1 MHIEDHGDLFVLE
14 AVELIDSLERAV
26 IALQRRPDDL
36 TQLEEVFRVMHSF
49 KGTAKMF
56 GYPRIGELTHGLE
69 TIYDDLRRGR
79 IALTDDIFN
88 ITHRSVHHIR
98 HLLYRGDEDDN
109 RHKAFMQEVR
119 LLEAGVGSRRS
130 VSPHSEARLY
140 LIRVVPGGN
149 TWPSGHHPSTF
160 ISELSSFGPLVV
172 KGFPDGLLWEEEV
185 GEVTLLLYTPA
196 GRQSICNE
204 FVEVEDCIELKISD
218 LGAVNWI
225 ENSSVIEYFHAARG
239 EVTAGMLRDFVAR
252 GKAQATSV
260 SRAMSQATLVDSR
273 KVDRIMRAVNEL
285 SEVHSRLKTL
295 AAAGTDS
302 SVSEAATAVGQ
313 LLRGLQDDTFG
324 ISLLPVSLLFS
335 RYATM
340 VDTTA
345 NELGKKVRLIA
356 ESNGVELDAA
366 IFKRLSEALMH
377 IIRNCID
384 HGIELPGLRANR
396 GKDKTGTIQLL
407 SYYRESSLVID
418 VRDDG
423 GGIDVA
429 RVRAKAIEQGFIGQD
444 DKLTADEVIA
454 LVFRAGL
461 TTAERVS
468 GVSGRGVGMDIVRHA
483 ITKLDGTLEVNS
495 KSGEGTHF
503 RICLPIASGMI
514 SGMAVAVGHQTF
526 ILPLTTVDRF
536 SEVRRCTVVPGSEGT
551 LGLDGVRY
559 PFLSLH
565 KLLGV
570 DALEK
575 EEVTLVVIRHPV
587 RQVIVAVD
595 AIVAERPFAIKPIFR
610 TERRE
615 LRMNQGAAVLD
626 DGTVALLLDTDR
638 LLFPCLSNTPDR

>member
-1 MHIEDHGDLFVLE
+1 
-14 AVELIDSLERAV
+14 
-26 IALQRRPDDL
+26 
-36 TQLEEVFRVMHSF
+36 
-49 KGTAKMF
+49 
-56 GYPRIGELTHGLE
+56 HGLE

-109 RHKAFMQEVR
+109 RHKAFMHEVR

-149 TWPSGHHPSTF
+149 TCPSGHHPSTF

-356 ESNGVELDAA
+356 ESNGVELDA
-366 IFKRLSEALMH
+366 
-377 IIRNCID
+377 
-384 HGIELPGLRANR
+384 
-396 GKDKTGTIQLL
+396 
-407 SYYRESSLVID
+407 
-418 VRDDG
+418 
-423 GGIDVA
+423 
-429 RVRAKAIEQGFIGQD
+429 
-444 DKLTADEVIA
+444 
-454 LVFRAGL
+454 
-461 TTAERVS
+461 
-468 GVSGRGVGMDIVRHA
+468 
-483 ITKLDGTLEVNS
+483 
-495 KSGEGTHF
+495 
-503 RICLPIASGMI
+503 
-514 SGMAVAVGHQTF
+514 
-526 ILPLTTVDRF
+526 
-536 SEVRRCTVVPGSEGT
+536 
-551 LGLDGVRY
+551 
-559 PFLSLH
+559 
-565 KLLGV
+565 
-570 DALEK
+570 
-575 EEVTLVVIRHPV
+575 
-587 RQVIVAVD
+587 
-595 AIVAERPFAIKPIFR
+595 
-610 TERRE
+610 
-615 LRMNQGAAVLD
+615 
-626 DGTVALLLDTDR
+626 
-638 LLFPCLSNTPDR
+638 